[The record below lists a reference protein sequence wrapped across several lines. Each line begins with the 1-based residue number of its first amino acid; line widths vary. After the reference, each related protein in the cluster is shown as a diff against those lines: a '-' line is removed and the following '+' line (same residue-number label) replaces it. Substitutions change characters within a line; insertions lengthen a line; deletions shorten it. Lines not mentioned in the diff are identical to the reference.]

1 MPSYN
6 QGAFVEQA
14 LLSVLGQGYPNLE
27 LIVMDGG
34 STDETIAILE
44 RYTDQIAYWVSEP
57 DGGQAQAINRG
68 FGRATGELLAWLNTD
83 DMYMPGALH
92 RVAGV
97 LTPCEAPA
105 LVYGGCL
112 HFREGEEKAW
122 AYWPEPFDAERLTH
136 FDYLVQPASFWTRA
150 LWEATGELNEALH
163 YGMDWDWYIRASRVV
178 AFTPLPAYL
187 AIYRL
192 HDKHKTGAGGEK
204 RARELVQIVETYG
217 DAAWAAAFRDVCE
230 TGPALKRSLQR
241 LSRLK
246 LYRFRTLLS
255 LYRQHGTRRVDP
267 ALTMLYP

>member
-1 MPSYN
+1 MYMS
-6 QGAFVEQA
+6 GA
-14 LLSVLGQGYPNLE
+14 LL
-27 LIVMDGG
+27 
-34 STDETIAILE
+34 
-44 RYTDQIAYWVSEP
+44 
-57 DGGQAQAINRG
+57 
-68 FGRATGELLAWLNTD
+68 
-83 DMYMPGALH
+83 

-150 LWEATGELNEALH
+150 LWEATGELDEALH
-163 YGMDWDWYIRASRVV
+163 YGMDWDWYIRASRVA

-192 HDKHKTGAGGEK
+192 HDEHKTGTGGEK

-230 TGPALKRSLQR
+230 TGPALKRRLQR

-255 LYRQHGTRRVDP
+255 LYRQHGTHRVDP